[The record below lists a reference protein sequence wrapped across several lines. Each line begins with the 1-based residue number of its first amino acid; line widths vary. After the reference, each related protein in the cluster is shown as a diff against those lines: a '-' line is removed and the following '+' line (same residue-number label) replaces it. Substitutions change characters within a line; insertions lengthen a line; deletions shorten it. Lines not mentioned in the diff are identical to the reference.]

1 METAIIGNTK
11 EFDRLPYWIKLMGLI
26 SIGGITIFS
35 FRTVYEHTFLAWE
48 VGAYIKDTSQYTW
61 YIESSLPF
69 MTFILF
75 LQAFFGWCI
84 YTVGRSIWF
93 RLKGVKVSIF
103 RWGIVLLAIAILMI
117 QYFPPSKYQ
126 EIFIDRF
133 VNNPHSTEFL
143 FMAVS
148 NGDLSLAQLYID
160 HNVDVNSRGLE
171 GATPI
176 FWAINKENLKL
187 VQFLLDKGAEIN
199 VQDDKGRTP
208 LSVAKEK
215 RFGSAIKLLEERG
228 AQ

>member
-1 METAIIGNTK
+1 
-11 EFDRLPYWIKLMGLI
+11 MGLI

-35 FRTVYEHTFLAWE
+35 LRSVYEHTFLAWE
-48 VGAYIKDTSQYTW
+48 VGAYIKDTSKYTW
-61 YIESSLPF
+61 YIMSSLPF
-69 MTFILF
+69 LTLILF

-84 YTVGRSIWF
+84 YIVCRSVWV

-103 RWGIVLLAIAILMI
+103 RWVIVILAIAILMI
-117 QYFPPSKYQ
+117 QYIPPSKYQ

-133 VNNPHSTEFL
+133 VNNPHAAEYL

-148 NGDLSLAQLYID
+148 SGNPSLVRLYID
-160 HNVDVNSRGLE
+160 HNVDVNSRGLD

-176 FWAINKENLKL
+176 FWAINGGNLEL

-199 VQDDKGRTP
+199 VQDDKGKTP
-208 LSVAKEK
+208 LSAAKEK
-215 RFGSAIKLLEERG
+215 RFESVIKLLEERG